1 MVDDGWQMF
10 AFPWKKTWSPFLCRH
25 GPVRYAPAPRKP
37 KVLMLAEIEDAPFKG
52 WHVMMDISFPGKY
65 AAQLARNS
73 GNVQVYKCQSEKSI
87 GFVEPSAT
95 HLQKIC
101 ANPKWQSI
109 SRVIV
114 PTTLWNQLCYLVCW
128 SFHWE
133 TNESWNTWMRFNDR
147 TTLPRQFSS
156 EKWNALGLESP
167 ENPTSTPLN
176 RIIFSETTPLFGG
189 LVFGAS
195 CWVVSAHP
203 HRQVKVLASITGSPS
218 GTTQTPSDVR
228 RQYRTFEG
236 FCVENELHSSFLV
249 DFFFSMMFRMARICQ
264 KKKERSSIFGCF
276 WFTVLL

>member
-156 EKWNALGLESP
+156 EKWNALDWNRQRIQHQPPSTESFFLKLP
-167 ENPTSTPLN
+167 HFSGGWFLGPLVGSFPHILTAKS
-176 RIIFSETTPLFGG
+176 RYS
-189 LVFGAS
+189 
-195 CWVVSAHP
+195 HP
-203 HRQVKVLASITGSPS
+203 SPVRQAERRRLR
-218 GTTQTPSDVR
+218 QTSDVSTDR
-228 RQYRTFEG
+228 KS
-236 FCVENELHSSFLV
+236 VV
-249 DFFFSMMFRMARICQ
+249 
-264 KKKERSSIFGCF
+264 
-276 WFTVLL
+276 